1 MILTAIKA
9 DPARV
14 RDYIEKLDNYDAPEI
29 ANIAINSGLH
39 EEAFEIYKKT
49 QSHGDAINVLIE
61 HIVSIDRAA
70 TFAESVDTPEVWS
83 RLGKAQLDG
92 LRIKDSI
99 GMIIPLVIRLTID
112 SYIRANDP
120 SNYQEV
126 IEIASRAGKYEDLIR
141 YLQMARKTIR
151 EPQVDGYLLLSFA
164 KTDRLHDLEDF
175 LAGLNVADV
184 SPSYLSSSLAIGA

>member
-1 MILTAIKA
+1 M
-9 DPARV
+9 
-14 RDYIEKLDNYDAPEI
+14 
-29 ANIAINSGLH
+29 S
-39 EEAFEIYKKT
+39 
-49 QSHGDAINVLIE
+49 
-61 HIVSIDRAA
+61 
-70 TFAESVDTPEVWS
+70 
-83 RLGKAQLDG
+83 
-92 LRIKDSI
+92 
-99 GMIIPLVIRLTID
+99 D

-184 SPSYLSSSLAIGA
+184 RPISISH